1 MLCGAI
7 KEFFGI
13 ESPSKV
19 MANEVGNF
27 LAQGIGVGFEKTM
40 PSVIDQMKEKLTG
53 ITDAFQ
59 TELAIGDI
67 PQIQG
72 NQIISE
78 NQYITRNYNNT
89 VETLR
94 QPATVELILDG
105 TKVARALIPPLDNE
119 YNRIGVR
126 V

>member
-1 MLCGAI
+1 MLYGAI
-7 KEFFGI
+7 KNFFGI

-27 LAQGIGVGFEKTM
+27 LAQGIGLGFERTM
-40 PSVIDQMKEKLTG
+40 PSVIEQMKENLAG
-53 ITDAFQ
+53 VSEAFQ
-59 TELAIGDI
+59 TEFSFADV

-72 NQIISE
+72 NQIVTE

>member
-1 MLCGAI
+1 MLYGAI
-7 KEFFGI
+7 KDFFGI

-19 MANEVGNF
+19 MATEVGNF
-27 LAQGIGVGFEKTM
+27 LAKGIGVGFEKTM
-40 PSVIDQMKEKLTG
+40 PSVIDQMKESLSNVTN
-53 ITDAFQ
+53 AFQ
-59 TELAIGDI
+59 TELSFGDI

-94 QPATVELILDG
+94 QPTNIELILDG

-119 YNRIGVR
+119 YNRLGVR